1 MENKTMEE
9 ILCEKFLKE
18 ESYYIDKEYGD
29 TYKLVIDSHVV
40 TRVLLALITLKTD
53 LNISSVEI
61 QSCDFKKKKKKALE
75 NKESEED

>member
-40 TRVLLALITLKTD
+40 KRVLLALITLKTD

-61 QSCDFKKKKKKALE
+61 QSCDFKEKRKKALE

>member
-61 QSCDFKKKKKKALE
+61 QSCDFKEKRKKALE

>member
-61 QSCDFKKKKKKALE
+61 QSCDFKEKKKKALE